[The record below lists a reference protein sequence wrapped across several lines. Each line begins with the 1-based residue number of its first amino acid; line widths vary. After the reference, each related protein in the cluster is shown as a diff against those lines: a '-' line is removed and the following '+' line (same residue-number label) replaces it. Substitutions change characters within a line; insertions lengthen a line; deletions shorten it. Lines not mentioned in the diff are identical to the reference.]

1 MNKRFADLINSC
13 AQSGYSDIHICGG
26 QSLIYRKDGFIK
38 FDPKIKWTHQEI
50 SALLKSLLNSKNI
63 NILRDRWS
71 VDFAATINNVRIR
84 INVFNTDRGP
94 SLAIRLLPGMI
105 PSIAQLNLHPS
116 LQKISDQKSGLILI
130 CGTTGCGKTTTIAS
144 LLNDI
149 NQKRAAHILTLEDPI
164 EYRIPSQKSF
174 IEQREVGTH
183 VPTIERGLIDV
194 MRADPDI
201 IMVGEL
207 REPQAIILTLNA
219 AESGHLVIATL
230 HATNMEDALYRIINS
245 APPEAEEYLR
255 HQLASTISWIIVQK
269 LVYMEKIG
277 FSLPVLS
284 ILRGTQQIKGI
295 IREKKLYQIENA
307 LHTGKADG
315 MFTQERYI
323 NEYLELRD
331 KYQNPLLNFKPGK
344 YTAAYPEEYFSD
356 LTFFDIFSGSPETP
370 KHSFASQKSGGAA
383 AAEKRNF
390 WSEDADLNAEQD
402 PSHYVIDESDD
413 LLEIIAET
421 EKIV

>member
-1 MNKRFADLINSC
+1 MKKRFTDLINSC
-13 AQSGYSDIHICGG
+13 AQSRYSDIHICGG
-26 QSLIYRKDGFIK
+26 QPLVYRKDGFIK
-38 FDPKIKWTHQEI
+38 FDHKIKWTNQDI
-50 SALLKSLLNSKNI
+50 NLLLQFLLNSKNI
-63 NILRDRWS
+63 NILRERWS
-71 VDFAATINNVRIR
+71 VDFAATINSVRIR

-105 PSIAQLNLHPS
+105 PNITQLNLHPS

-149 NQKRAAHILTLEDPI
+149 NHKRAAHIVTLEDPI
-164 EYRIPSQKSF
+164 EYRIPSQTSF
-174 IEQREVGTH
+174 VEQREVGTH
-183 VPTIERGLIDV
+183 VPSIERGLIDV

-295 IREKKLYQIENA
+295 IREKKLYQLENA

-315 MFTQERYI
+315 MFTQERYL

-331 KYQNPLLNFKPGK
+331 KYHNPLLNFKPGK
-344 YTAAYPEEYFSD
+344 HTAAYSD
-356 LTFFDIFSGSPETP
+356 DYSSDSTFLNAIAGSPETP
-370 KHSFASQKSGGAA
+370 KNSFASQKFNGTA
-383 AAEKRNF
+383 AAEQNNF
-390 WSEDADLNAEQD
+390 WTEDEDLTTEHD
-402 PSHYVIDESDD
+402 DSHYVINESDD

-421 EKIV
+421 EKMV